1 MLEEQRD
8 VEIHW
13 PDEFDEAKRAE
24 LRGVV
29 LAYNDALTEL
39 EAGPAA
45 VFASDGERNG
55 VFHGFLKRWDK
66 AWSKPGPCMH
76 MGCTSTSIPR
86 SHTISL
92 GTSIRLIAEKGHV
105 LTPRY
110 GEDGI
115 DLIDIGVRDASTFPG
130 FCDAHEQL
138 FSGFESQK
146 AMTQADHFRLQ
157 IFRTICREIH
167 SKRHQRQKAEAMLAE
182 YWRRRDAFILQK
194 INAAADGPQA
204 LDVSGLK
211 FENDEMETKLVDHLA
226 GIQADLPEL
235 EGLYASVLDEIQ
247 NGGDKAAMTVINFDF
262 QLPVCLSGFGVLNY
276 RETAAGP
283 VQRALCMLAIL
294 PEKGCTKLLL
304 AAAKEHERAIG
315 LHASDHGSFA
325 VIEMLESWMI
335 HGTDH
340 WFITPSAWNRI
351 PKSRQ
356 QAIRERLIEPLSL
369 AERAPFS
376 ILDDVRRHILA
387 IAESQVAAG
396 KVAFADLAAV
406 QRTIAEQR
414 AKLEW
419 TA

>member
-8 VEIHW
+8 VVIHW

-55 VFHGFLKRWDK
+55 VFHGFLKLWDK

-182 YWRRRDAFILQK
+182 YWRRRDAYILQK
-194 INAAADGPQA
+194 INAAAGGPQA
-204 LDVSGLK
+204 FDVSGLK
-211 FENDEMETKLVDHLA
+211 FENDEMETKLVNHLA

-283 VQRALCMLAIL
+283 VQRAMCMLAIL
-294 PEKGCTKLLL
+294 PEEGCTKLLL

-315 LHASDHGSFA
+315 LHASDRRDLTFGWLIALDRGRRSSTHS
-325 VIEMLESWMI
+325 I
-335 HGTDH
+335 
-340 WFITPSAWNRI
+340 
-351 PKSRQ
+351 SR
-356 QAIRERLIEPLSL
+356 
-369 AERAPFS
+369 
-376 ILDDVRRHILA
+376 
-387 IAESQVAAG
+387 
-396 KVAFADLAAV
+396 
-406 QRTIAEQR
+406 
-414 AKLEW
+414 
-419 TA
+419 